1 MPKKQTSDDDGALL
15 SDDPLWF
22 KDAIIYELHVKTFH
36 DSNGDGVGDFAG
48 AIEKLDYLQDLGITA
63 IWILPFYPSPL
74 RDDGYDIA
82 DYDTVNP
89 TYGSL
94 RDFKRFLR
102 EAHARGMRVI
112 TELVINH
119 TSTEHP
125 WFQRARKAPKGSKYR
140 DWYVWSDDPDKYEGT
155 RIIFQDFE
163 TSNWT
168 WDPVAEQYYW
178 HRFYS
183 HQPDLNFD
191 NLDVQRAVLRTLDYW
206 MEMGV
211 DGMRLDAVPYLYERE
226 GTNCENLPETHVFLK
241 KLRTH
246 IDGKFKN
253 RMLLAEANQWPED
266 AAAYFG
272 DGDECHMNF
281 HFPLMP
287 RMFMALQLENNFPI
301 LDIQAQTPAIPDNC
315 QWAVFLR
322 NHDELTL
329 EMVTD
334 EDRDYM
340 YRVYATDPQARI
352 NLGIRRRLAPL
363 MRERRKVELLN
374 GLLFSMPGTPVI
386 YYGDEIGMGDNIYLG
401 DRDGVRTP
409 MQWSSDRNAGFS
421 RANPQK
427 LYLPVIIDPEYH
439 YESVNVEAQQHNA
452 SSLLWWMKR
461 IIALR
466 NQHQVFGRGDIQF
479 LDPENPKV
487 LAFTRS
493 YEDRTV
499 LVVAN
504 LSRFAQ
510 FTELDLS
517 QYEGT
522 IPMELFGQTEFPA
535 IGELPYLLSLGPHT
549 FYWFELCP
557 PTVEAE
563 GAGIPLLDATG
574 SWESLLEGRGRRTLE
589 RGLPKRMRER
599 RWFRGKG
606 QKIKGG
612 AIVDA
617 LPLKTSEGRAFLVM
631 VEVDYVQAAA
641 ETYVVPMAFATG
653 DRAKNLLDEWKHTV
667 IARVRV
673 KPRRGSGAELEEGVI
688 YDPLGSPAFSKALLD
703 VLVKRRTVAGEE
715 GQIVADSSK
724 RARAA
729 ATKKAVDLEPWA
741 IGVEQTNS
749 SVVYGTELVLKV
761 FRMLEPGESP
771 DLEVGGFLTARAE
784 FEAAPPVE
792 GSLTY
797 ERASGEQATLG
808 ILQSYVANQG
818 DAWKLTLDSLSQYF
832 ERALA
837 QRGEQPTPEVP
848 DVSLLELADT
858 EPPELVS
865 EVIAHYLHLVRLL
878 AQRTAEMHLALAT
891 EPEDPAFAPE
901 PFTELRQRSLYQA
914 ARTRLNQTFK
924 MLRRRGAL
932 DRLSDDLREETRSM
946 LGRQAEIDARLRG
959 IAAEKIDATRI
970 RVHGDYHLGQVLYT
984 GKDFVIID
992 FEGEPARP
1000 IGERRFKRSPLLDV
1014 AGMLR
1019 SFHYATVS
1027 ALHHGGVRPEDRQAL
1042 GPWAHLWHRWV
1053 SAGYLGTYLEAAKGS
1068 IFIPADEE
1076 QLAVMLD
1083 FYMLDKCIYELGYE
1097 INNRPDWLGIPLRGL
1112 SDLLGEEG

>member
-1 MPKKQTSDDDGALL
+1 MARSPRKTADDESALL
-15 SDDPLWF
+15 PDDPLWF

-36 DSNGDGVGDFAG
+36 DGNGDGVGDFAG
-48 AIEKLDYLQDLGITA
+48 LIEKLDYLQDLGVTA

-82 DYDTVNP
+82 EYLSVNP
-89 TYGSL
+89 TYGTL
-94 RDFKRFLR
+94 PDFKRFLK
-102 EAHARGMRVI
+102 EAHARGLRVI

-119 TSTEHP
+119 TSIEHA
-125 WFQRARKAPKGSKYR
+125 WFQRARRAPKGSKYR

-163 TSNWT
+163 SSNWT

-178 HRFYS
+178 HRFYA

-191 NLDVQRAVLRTLDYW
+191 NLDVQKAVFKAFDFW
-206 MEMGV
+206 MDLGV

-226 GTNCENLPETHVFLK
+226 GTNCENLAETHGFLK

-246 IDGKFKN
+246 IDRKYKN

-272 DGDECHMNF
+272 AGDECHMNF

-301 LDIQAQTPAIPDNC
+301 LDILAQTPTIADNC

-363 MRERRKVELLN
+363 MKERRKVELLN
-374 GLLFSMPGTPVI
+374 GLLLSMPGTPVV

-452 SSLLWWMKR
+452 GSLLWWMKR

-466 NQHQVFGRGDIQF
+466 NQYQVFGRGDFQF
-479 LDPENPKV
+479 LDPENSKV

-493 YEDRTV
+493 HGNRTV

-517 QYEGT
+517 RYQGM

-535 IGELPYLLSLGPHT
+535 IGDLPYLLSLGPHA

-557 PTVEAE
+557 PDVQPE
-563 GAGIPLLDATG
+563 GAGIPVLDASG
-574 SWESLLEGRGRRTLE
+574 SWATLLTGRTRRGLE
-589 RGLPKRMRER
+589 RALPRRMVER
-599 RWFRGKG
+599 RWFRGKA
-606 QKIKGG
+606 QKIKG
-612 AIVDA
+612 ASIVDA
-617 LPLKTSEGRAFLVM
+617 IPLETEEGRAYLVM
-631 VEVDYVQAAA
+631 VEIDYVQAAP
-641 ETYVVPMAFATG
+641 ETYVLPMAFATG
-653 DRAKNLLDEWKHTV
+653 ERAKNLLEEWKHTV
-667 IARVRV
+667 VARVRV
-673 KPRRGSGAELEEGVI
+673 KSRSEPDEGVI
-688 YDPLGSPAFSKALLD
+688 FDPLGTPAFSNALLD
-703 VLVKRRTVAGEE
+703 LLVRRRSISGHGGELVAESEKRV
-715 GQIVADSSK
+715 
-724 RARAA
+724 RAIAKQKG
-729 ATKKAVDLEPWA
+729 TDLEPWV
-741 IGVEQTNS
+741 IGVEQTNT
-749 SVVYGTELVLKV
+749 SVVYGEALVLKV
-761 FRMLEPGESP
+761 FRMLEQGESP
-771 DLEVGGFLTARAE
+771 DLEVGGYLTRRTS
-784 FEAAPPVE
+784 FEHAPPVE
-792 GSLTY
+792 GSISY
-797 ERASGEQATLG
+797 ELRSGEIATLG
-808 ILQSYVANQG
+808 ILQAYVANQG
-818 DAWKLTLDSLSQYF
+818 DAWKLTVDSLGQYF

-837 QRGEQPTPEVP
+837 RQGEEPVPPVP
-848 DVSLLELADT
+848 DASFIELART
-858 EPPELVS
+858 PPPDPVAD
-865 EVIAHYLHLVRLL
+865 VIAHYLPLVRLL
-878 AQRTAEMHLALAT
+878 GERTAEMHLALAG
-891 EPEDPAFAPE
+891 ELEDPAFVPE
-901 PFTELRQRSLYQA
+901 SFTELRQRSLYQA

-932 DRLSDDLREETRSM
+932 DRVGDDLRERTRGM
-946 LGRQAEIDARLRG
+946 LARQAEIDERLRG
-959 IAAEKIDATRI
+959 IVDEKIDAVRI

-1027 ALHHGGVRPEDRQAL
+1027 ALHHGPVRADDRPVL
-1042 GPWAHLWHRWV
+1042 EPWAHVWHRWV
-1053 SAGYLGTYLEAAKGS
+1053 SAAFLGAYLEKAAGS
-1068 IFIPADEE
+1068 EFIPPRDEQRE
-1076 QLAVMLD
+1076 VLLD
-1083 FYMLDKCIYELGYE
+1083 FCMLDKCIYELGYE
-1097 INNRPDWLGIPLRGL
+1097 LNNRPDWLGIPLRGL
-1112 SDLLGEEG
+1112 SDLLGETE

>member
-1 MPKKQTSDDDGALL
+1 MAKKTDDEAVLL
-15 SDDPLWF
+15 ADDPLWF

-36 DSNGDGVGDFAG
+36 DSSGDGVGDFRG
-48 AIEKLDYLQDLGITA
+48 LIDKLDYLQDLGVTA
-63 IWILPFYPSPL
+63 LWILPFYPSPL

-82 DYDTVNP
+82 DYRNVHP
-89 TYGSL
+89 AYGTL
-94 RDFKRFLR
+94 RDFKRFLD
-102 EAHARGMRVI
+102 EAHRRGLRII

-119 TSTEHP
+119 TSTDHP
-125 WFQRARKAPKGSKYR
+125 WFQRARRAPKGSKHR
-140 DWYVWSDDPDKYEGT
+140 DWYVWSDDPEKYAGT

-163 TSNWT
+163 SSNWT

-191 NLDVQRAVLRTLDYW
+191 NPEVQKAVLKTVDYW
-206 MEMGV
+206 LDMGI

-226 GTNCENLPETHVFLK
+226 GTNCENLPETHTFLK
-241 KLRTH
+241 RLRAH
-246 IDGKFKN
+246 VDERFDN

-266 AAAYFG
+266 AAQYFG

-301 LDIQAQTPAIPDNC
+301 LDILAQTPHIPDNC

-340 YRVYATDPQARI
+340 YRVYAHDPQARI

-363 MRERRKVELLN
+363 MQTRRTVELLN
-374 GLLFSMPGTPVI
+374 GLLFSMPGTPVL

-421 RANPQK
+421 RTNPQK

-439 YESVNVEAQQHNA
+439 FESVNVEAQQNNP

-466 NQHQVFGRGDIQF
+466 NQYQVFGRGSFEF

-493 YEDRTV
+493 YEGTTV

-517 QYEGT
+517 KYEGT
-522 IPMELFGQTEFPA
+522 VPVELFGHTEFPS
-535 IGELPYLLSLGPHT
+535 IGELPYLLSLAPHS
-549 FYWFELCP
+549 FYWFELRP
-557 PTVEAE
+557 QDQEHVTTGLPTIDV
-563 GAGIPLLDATG
+563 TG
-574 SWESLLEGRGRRTLE
+574 SWESLLRGRSRRAFE
-589 RGLPKRMRER
+589 RVLPERMKER

-606 QKIKGG
+606 RKTKS
-612 AIVDA
+612 ASIVD
-617 LPLKTSEGRAFLVM
+617 LYPLDTDEGRAFFAM
-631 VEVDYVQAAA
+631 VRVEYLHHAP
-641 ETYVVPMAFATG
+641 ETYVMPMAFATG
-653 DRAKNLLDEWKHTV
+653 ERARELLDDWSHT
-667 IARVRV
+667 IAARVRV
-673 KPRRGSGAELEEGVI
+673 KPSRGKSGEAAEGVV
-688 YDPLGSPAFSKALLD
+688 YDPLGTDAFSSALLR
-703 VLVKRRTVAGEE
+703 VLMRRRSLQGDH
-715 GQIVADSSK
+715 GQVVTSASRRVRDLSK
-724 RARAA
+724 RGD
-729 ATKKAVDLEPWA
+729 VDLEPWVL
-741 IGVEQTNS
+741 GVEQTNT
-749 SVVYGTELVLKV
+749 SVVYGDQLIVKV
-761 FRMLEPGESP
+761 FRLLEDGPSP
-771 DLEVGGFLTARAE
+771 DLEIGHFLTKRAG
-784 FEAAPPVE
+784 FENAPSVE
-792 GSLTY
+792 GCLTF
-797 ERASGEQATLG
+797 EPDEGPPSTLG
-808 ILQSYVANQG
+808 IAQAFVPNQG
-818 DAWKLTLDSLSQYF
+818 DAWTLTRDMLGRYF
-832 ERALA
+832 EIALA
-837 QRGEQPTPEVP
+837 HTEVLIPPVPEAP
-848 DVSLLELADT
+848 LLDLVGQ
-858 EPPELVS
+858 EPPQLVAD
-865 EVIAHYLHLVRLL
+865 VIGTYLPLVRQLGM
-878 AQRTAEMHLALAT
+878 RTAQMHLALASDR
-891 EPEDPAFAPE
+891 EDPAFAPE
-901 PFTELRQRSLYQA
+901 SFTELRQRSLYQA

-924 MLRRRGAL
+924 SLRRRGAL
-932 DRLSDDLREETRSM
+932 DRLPPDLRDEARAM
-946 LGRQAEIDARLRG
+946 LARQSEIDARLKEIVR
-959 IAAEKIDATRI
+959 EKLDTCRI

-1027 ALHHGGVRPEDRQAL
+1027 ALHYGTVRADDRASL
-1042 GPWAHLWHRWV
+1042 SPWAHLWHRWV
-1053 SAGYLGTYLEAAKGS
+1053 SAAYLGSYIEAAEGS
-1068 IFIPADEE
+1068 SFVPPDRD
-1076 QLAVMLD
+1076 QLEVLLD
-1083 FYMLDKCIYELGYE
+1083 FHMLDKCIYELGYE
-1097 INNRPDWLGIPLRGL
+1097 IDNRPDWLSIPLRGL
-1112 SDLLGEEG
+1112 SDLLGEEE